1 MKKLRNKQRKA
12 AKKEQLKKAAKEEE
26 EKKKEA
32 NKPKTESEPDVPRLE
47 TLEPEKLARVCVPSA
62 KLDSRTVTTSS
73 WRDPPGVL

>member
-47 TLEPEKLARVCVPSA
+47 TLEPEKLARVCVPSWI
-62 KLDSRTVTTSS
+62 LER
-73 WRDPPGVL
+73 

>member
-1 MKKLRNKQRKA
+1 MLLISSAEVKKLRNKQRKA

-47 TLEPEKLARVCVPSA
+47 TLEPEKLARVCVPSWI
-62 KLDSRTVTTSS
+62 LER
-73 WRDPPGVL
+73 